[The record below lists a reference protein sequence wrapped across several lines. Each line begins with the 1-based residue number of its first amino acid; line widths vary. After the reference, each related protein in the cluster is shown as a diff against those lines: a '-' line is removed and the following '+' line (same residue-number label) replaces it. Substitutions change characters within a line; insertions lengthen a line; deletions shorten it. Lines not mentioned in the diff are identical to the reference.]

1 MILPQGAS
9 TELSIEFSNS
19 FLMTDQHPNPD
30 AGPGSPRLLLSESI
44 PSQTELI
51 EPTAERFLRQVG
63 HLVAADGHRDA
74 IDLALREAL
83 VNAIVHGNKRDPTK
97 RVQVEAYEQSG
108 RQVLIVVRDE
118 GTGFDPSLLD
128 DPTKP
133 ENIERATGRGIFLIR
148 QFMDEVQF
156 RDEGREIQMK
166 KKC

>member
-1 MILPQGAS
+1 
-9 TELSIEFSNS
+9 
-19 FLMTDQHPNPD
+19 
-30 AGPGSPRLLLSESI
+30 LLSESI
-44 PSQTELI
+44 PSQTDQI
-51 EPTAERFLRQVG
+51 EPMADRFLRHLG
-63 HLVAADGHRDA
+63 DLVAADGHRDA

-83 VNAIVHGNKRDPTK
+83 VNAIVHGNKRDATK
-97 RVQVEAYEQSG
+97 RVKVEGYALPD

-118 GTGFDPSLLD
+118 GEGFDPSILE

-156 RDEGREIQMK
+156 RDQGREIQMK